1 MNAPHLKH
9 VEYCYLWSKCCV
21 QLRLKSDG
29 EELIVAKLI
38 LLDSSRALTAWM
50 PGLVTAKHNVL
61 WDLQTSSIS
70 RGQDVAVDGVVLA

>member
-1 MNAPHLKH
+1 MQSWASDFEWSYRKYNKSDKIEQSDDMNAPHLKH

-38 LLDSSRALTAWM
+38 LLDSSRA
-50 PGLVTAKHNVL
+50 
-61 WDLQTSSIS
+61 S
-70 RGQDVAVDGVVLA
+70 RLGCLD